1 MAHTHWSILVDEITT
16 LRLIAKSSELLTTTM
31 ATYTVPC
38 LGGGGWTLA
47 KHNMK
52 NTKRNWNNVLRTHNR
67 VVPLLH
73 IIVQAPIMSKGTR
86 E

>member
-38 LGGGGWTLA
+38 LGGGLDSCQTQYE
-47 KHNMK
+47 KHK
-52 NTKRNWNNVLRTHNR
+52 KKL
-67 VVPLLH
+67 
-73 IIVQAPIMSKGTR
+73 

>member
-38 LGGGGWTLA
+38 LGGGGLDSCQTQYE
-47 KHNMK
+47 KHK
-52 NTKRNWNNVLRTHNR
+52 KKL
-67 VVPLLH
+67 
-73 IIVQAPIMSKGTR
+73 